1 MNLRKMAAMIREFR
15 AGAPLG
21 DIALLKFDALSK
33 SPEGMNE
40 RLGHLSG
47 YAPRQDLESLRQL
60 PDGTFG
66 REYARFLE
74 ANGISPLVPS
84 SAIIERFHD
93 NPYVLRYATTHDLHP
108 LLCGF
113 DAGLAGE
120 AGVFAFTVGQGSSPG
135 GYGSALDRPGARS
148 AGHADSSAPGLWN
161 NIRVGLELGRSAKL
175 LIAEPRECRYGEP
188 LESVRTSL
196 GLAADPA
203 MAGVVASGRSRVQEW
218 VYGGRRELRA

>member
-21 DIALLKFDALSK
+21 DVALLKFDALSK

-135 GYGSALDRPGARS
+135 GTGLLWTVRVLDPLVTPTQARQV
-148 AGHADSSAPGLWN
+148 WN

-175 LIAEPRECRYGEP
+175 LIAEPRESRYGEP

-218 VYGGRRELRA
+218 VYGGRRALGT